1 MNLSASPVVLIAVS
15 RSECGEPDTDLAHGW
30 GKETKPPEFFANL
43 EEAASEAI
51 GCDYLQFLKSNIGN
65 LSSVAVFINSR

>member
-1 MNLSASPVVLIAVS
+1 MNLSAPSVVLIAVC
-15 RSECGEPDTDLAHGW
+15 RSERGEPDTDLAYGW
-30 GKETKPPEFFANL
+30 GKENKPPEFLANL

>member
-1 MNLSASPVVLIAVS
+1 M
-15 RSECGEPDTDLAHGW
+15 DLAHGW

-43 EEAASEAI
+43 EKAAFEAI

-65 LSSVAVFINSR
+65 LSSVAVLSTRVS